1 MKTKSKILLLMLCA
15 VALVA
20 ASVLGTLAYL
30 TSTDTVTNTFTVG
43 KVQIKLDE
51 AEVDAMGEPVEASNG
66 RVKANSY
73 KLLPGHEYVKDPTV
87 HVDADSESCWVFVV
101 VDNQIANLEARA
113 TEKMANGTDYV
124 PINDQI
130 VAKGWALISAD
141 SNVYLYYKEYTKGQ
155 ADNDLE
161 VFSNFMISGAVTGD
175 TLAEYAP
182 ITTGEGE
189 AAVTTYK
196 SIVVTAYAVQKDG
209 FDTAADAWDAT
220 FGAQS
225 QN

>member
-30 TSTDTVTNTFTVG
+30 TSTDEVVNTFTVG

-51 AEVDAMGEPVEASNG
+51 AKVNPDGTEVTPAE
-66 RVKANSY
+66 RVKVNSY
-73 KLLPGHEYVKDPTV
+73 KLLPGHEYIKDPTV

-101 VDNQIANLEARA
+101 VDNQIAALEATA
-113 TEKMANGTDYV
+113 TEKMADGNNYV
-124 PINDQI
+124 PINAQI
-130 VAKGWALISAD
+130 ADKGWTPIRTG
-141 SNVYLYYKEYTKGQ
+141 SNVYYMEYTKDQ
-155 ADNDLE
+155 ADKDLE
-161 VFSNFMISGAVTGD
+161 VFSNFMISGTVTGD
-175 TLAEYAP
+175 TLAAYAP
-182 ITTGEGE
+182 VTTGEGE
-189 AAVTTYK
+189 EAVTTYK

-209 FDTAADAWDAT
+209 FDTAAAAWDAT
-220 FGAQS
+220 FGAQA

>member
-30 TSTDTVTNTFTVG
+30 TSQDTVTNTFTVG
-43 KVQIKLDE
+43 KVAITLDE
-51 AEVDAMGEPVEASNG
+51 AEANADGTLVANAD

-87 HVDADSESCWVFVV
+87 HVDADSESCWVFVTV
-101 VDNQIANLEARA
+101 ENQIANLEALA

-124 PINDQI
+124 PINNQI
-130 VAKGWALISAD
+130 VAKGWAPISD
-141 SNVYLYYKEYTKGQ
+141 GSNVYYKEYTKGQ
-155 ADNDLE
+155 EDNDLE
-161 VFSNFMISGAVTGD
+161 VFSNFMISGSVTGD
-175 TLAEYAP
+175 TLAKYAP
-182 ITTGEGE
+182 TTTGEGA

-209 FDTAADAWDAT
+209 FDTAAAAWAET
-220 FGAQS
+220 FGK
-225 QN
+225 